1 MEIEPVFKSYGGVKL
16 AGWQQGRFCKGV
28 GIAQGGSATNVD
40 PVQPVQDLTVVFVL
54 YRSERHLSIAGGF
67 FFEHKHKY
75 LLNKIIFSQRSCKL
89 WPGESFKVGCMPE
102 SAVRKSVR
110 REDYKY

>member
-67 FFEHKHKY
+67 FFEHKHKQDQGD
-75 LLNKIIFSQRSCKL
+75 LCRS
-89 WPGESFKVGCMPE
+89 PGFYFDLDFIL
-102 SAVRKSVR
+102 RKFLDFVTFQLG
-110 REDYKY
+110 